1 MFEKL
6 KERIKEHEGFRSYVY
21 KDSLGFATIG
31 YGHLVTKEDNYAEGI
46 EYSMEQ
52 LDATFEVDFKAAC
65 ESAELVAD
73 HNNIN
78 LDEHP
83 ECVKEVLIEM
93 TFQLGVGGV
102 SKFKKFL
109 SNLANKSYNLAADEM
124 LDSRWAK
131 QTPHRAEKL
140 SYIIRSLAH

>member
-73 HNNIN
+73 HNNIDLN
-78 LDEHP
+78 AHP
-83 ECVKEVLIEM
+83 ECVREVLIEM
-93 TFQLGVGGV
+93 VFQLGVGGV

-109 SNLANKSYNLAADEM
+109 AHLSTSTYHLAADEM

-131 QTPHRAEKL
+131 QTPQRAEKL
-140 SYIIRSLAH
+140 SYIIRSLSH